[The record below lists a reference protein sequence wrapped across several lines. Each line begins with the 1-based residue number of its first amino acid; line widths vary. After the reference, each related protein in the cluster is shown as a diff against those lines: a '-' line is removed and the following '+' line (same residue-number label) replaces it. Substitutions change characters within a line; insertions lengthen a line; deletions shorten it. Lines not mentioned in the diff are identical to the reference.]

1 MLYKSHILHR
11 ADLLNT
17 ENVYRDS
24 EIPLNNMPHYV
35 VSYGGSFTKS
45 LCRPSTFKQRE
56 YVTTDICKPYIFH
69 RTDLVNTEIIITS
82 FRNHLYNRLK
92 VSLLMKAMLHYLL
105 PAYIL
110 Q

>member
-1 MLYKSHILHR
+1 MMYKSHIFDWG
-11 ADLLNT
+11 DLLNT
-17 ENVYRDS
+17 EKLFLDS
-24 EIPLNNMPHYV
+24 EISLKNMPDYV

-45 LCRPSTFKQRE
+45 LCRPSAFNQRE
-56 YVTTDICKPYIFH
+56 YVTTDICKPHIF
-69 RTDLVNTEIIITS
+69 RRADLFNTEIIITS
-82 FRNHLYNRLK
+82 FQNHLYNRLK